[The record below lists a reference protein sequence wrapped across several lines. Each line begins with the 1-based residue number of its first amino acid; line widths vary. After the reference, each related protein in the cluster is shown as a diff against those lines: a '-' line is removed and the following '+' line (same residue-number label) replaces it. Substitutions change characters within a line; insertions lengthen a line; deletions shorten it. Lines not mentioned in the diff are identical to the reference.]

1 MRHRVMIGA
10 MTAVA
15 LAVAI
20 GRPAAAEDF
29 IASIWYP
36 QTHPLDHYGYD
47 LWEEKVI
54 EQSGGELTPNIYYG
68 ESLLPAKAHLS
79 GLQDGIAQIT
89 HHAGTY
95 TPSELPEDNTVAMLS
110 MGLDNT
116 MATALAISEFGLT
129 DPAMQERYKEL
140 GIVYLGGFA
149 TPPYVL
155 MCTKPITKLADL
167 QGVKIRTPGAIHA
180 DWARSVGAVPVTVP
194 STEMFTGLEK
204 GQLDCAAN
212 AANDLKTRSLWDVA
226 KHVSPV
232 SLGLYFQGWQYA
244 ANKDWWQGLSPEHRR
259 ILMNTMAESTPE
271 AMVGYLASA
280 EEALAQSGEHGVTV
294 HEVDPEVQASIA
306 DFAATEAPKLA
317 VAAGKEKFGLEDP
330 EGLLD
335 RFRATYDKWVKLLE
349 GIDASDAKAVSEL
362 FKKEVYD
369 KLDETSY
376 GTS

>member
-1 MRHRVMIGA
+1 MRQHAIA
-10 MTAVA
+10 AAVA
-15 LAVAI
+15 LAVGLGQA
-20 GRPAAAEDF
+20 AAAEEF

-36 QTHPLDHYGYD
+36 QTHPLDHWGYD

-54 EQSGGELTPNIYYG
+54 ERSGGELTPNIYYG

-95 TPSELPEDNTVAMLS
+95 TPSELPEDNVISMVAM
-110 MGLDNT
+110 GHDNT

-129 DPAMQERYKEL
+129 DPAMQQRYKDL
-140 GIVYLGGFA
+140 GVVYLGGFA

-155 MCTKPITKLADL
+155 MCTRLVTDLAEL
-167 QGVKIRTPGAIHA
+167 QGVKIRTPGAVQA

-232 SLGLYFQGWQYA
+232 SLGLYFHGWQYA
-244 ANKDWWQGLSPEHRR
+244 ANSDWWQGLSPEHRR
-259 ILMNTMAESTPE
+259 ILMDTIAESIPE
-271 AMVGYLASA
+271 TMIGYLASA
-280 EEALAQSGEHGVTV
+280 EEALAEASAHGVTI
-294 HEVDPEVQASIA
+294 HDVDPEVQKSID

-317 VAAGKEKFGLEDP
+317 IAAGKQKFGLEDP
-330 EGLLD
+330 EGLLN

-349 GIDASDAKAVSEL
+349 GVDTSDAKAVSDL
-362 FKKEVYD
+362 FKQQVYD